1 MQNVKCLALKRC
13 VLDGLRDVSINLVMN
28 RMQGGVVFEEL
39 AIEPSERVVIDS
51 IVDKVLEGSPS
62 QNTGRAVR

>member
-1 MQNVKCLALKRC
+1 MENVKCLALKRC
-13 VLDGLRDVSINLVMN
+13 VLDGLLDVSINLVMN